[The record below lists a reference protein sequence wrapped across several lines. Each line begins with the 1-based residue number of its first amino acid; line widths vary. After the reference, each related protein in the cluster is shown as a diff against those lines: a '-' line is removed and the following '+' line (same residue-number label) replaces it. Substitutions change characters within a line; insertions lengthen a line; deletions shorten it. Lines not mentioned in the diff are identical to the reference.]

1 MISPN
6 GSRRAAVLWFG
17 ATFVLALVVA
27 TCGLAPDAT
36 AQTPPAPD
44 RFRTIR
50 IDVSPLASKGL
61 APEASWLSRDLPA
74 ALHAA
79 FAGRL
84 APGDSGAPVLVVRID
99 GVFLGMP
106 GGGGTAPFGDN
117 AARDEIEGAAIVVA
131 PNGKPIANY
140 PLFTTLIAD
149 TGGPVLEMGMT
160 RGRVAELAKSFA
172 YWLPGQMG
180 L

>member
-1 MISPN
+1 MFSPI
-6 GSRRAAVLWFG
+6 GSRRAAVFGFG
-17 ATFVLALVVA
+17 AALALVVA
-27 TCGLAPDAT
+27 ASSLAPIAI

-44 RFRTIR
+44 RFRAIR
-50 IDVSPLASKGL
+50 VDVSPLPSKGL
-61 APEASWLSRDLPA
+61 APEAAWLSRDLPA

-84 APGDSGAPVLVVRID
+84 APGDSRAPVLVVRID
-99 GVFLGMP
+99 GVFLGMAGAAP
-106 GGGGTAPFGDN
+106 AAPFGDN

-131 PNGKPIANY
+131 PNGQPIANY
-140 PLFTTLIAD
+140 PLFTTLVAD
-149 TGGPVLEMGMT
+149 TGGPALEMSLT